1 MVQRFNIKLGQQT
14 MKKMHR
20 LFMVFLMPLL
30 AFSITACA
38 EKYTEGEHYTKVSET
53 ASKNAEVR
61 EYFSFYCPHCLRFEP
76 FMESVKKNL
85 PEGVKFERNHVDFL
99 RAASP
104 EVQSMLSKA
113 VVAAEQLGMESKL
126 VGAIF
131 NYLQIQRAV
140 ITSEKDIRNIFVL
153 NGADGEKFDK
163 LMKSFSVNSHA
174 KSMKKHQDT
183 MSKSG
188 ALKSVPTVIVN
199 NKYRINTQ
207 ALDKTN
213 FEQDY
218 KDLINYLLTLK

>member
-1 MVQRFNIKLGQQT
+1 

-20 LFMVFLMPLL
+20 LFMVLLMPLL

-38 EKYTEGEHYTKVSET
+38 EKYTEGKQYTQVSET
-53 ASKNAEVR
+53 ASKKTEVR

-76 FMESVKKNL
+76 FMEDVKKNL
-85 PEGVKFERNHVDFL
+85 PKDVKFERNHVDFL

-104 EVQSMLSKA
+104 EIQAMLSKA
-113 VVAAEQLGMESKL
+113 VVVAEQLDMEKKL
-126 VGAIF
+126 VGALF
-131 NYLQIQRAV
+131 NYIQVQRAV

-163 LMKSFSVNSHA
+163 LIKSFSVNSRA

-188 ALKSVPTVIVN
+188 ALNSVPTIIVN
-199 NKYRINTQ
+199 GKYRINVKE
-207 ALDKTN
+207 LDKDN

-218 KDLINYLLTLK
+218 QNLIKHLLALK